1 MPHRWRTVLAV
12 AGLPRVAVRQPP
24 TRLERHHLGEVDQAH
39 DRLARR
45 RQQDIG
51 GRHSGG
57 RIAGGRRRVR
67 GLRRPA
73 VGVVHEEQRDT
84 DELVLEEP
92 GEGQGQGQGLGL
104 GSELRVK
111 VRVRVRVRVRVG
123 IGVG

>member
-24 TRLERHHLGEVDQAH
+24 PRLERDHLGEVDQAH

-73 VGVVHEEQRDT
+73 VCVVHEEQRDT

-92 GEGQGQGQGLGL
+92 GEG
-104 GSELRVK
+104 
-111 VRVRVRVRVRVG
+111 
-123 IGVG
+123 